1 MDNDLKEGMK
11 NILKATEVKITE
23 SILRWKYRKEGKG
36 IPGESEL
43 QHRSH
48 VISQKAN
55 EILTRRGKSI
65 MKEFKEVYRKEGK
78 DEGGS

>member
-1 MDNDLKEGMK
+1 MDKDLKEGMK

-23 SILRWKYRKEGKG
+23 SLLRWKYKKEGKG
-36 IPGESEL
+36 MPVEPEL

-55 EILTRRGKSI
+55 EILTRTGKNI

>member
-1 MDNDLKEGMK
+1 MDKDLKEGMK

-23 SILRWKYRKEGKG
+23 SLLRWKYKKEGKG
-36 IPGESEL
+36 MPVAPEL

-55 EILTRRGKSI
+55 EILTRTGKNI

>member
-1 MDNDLKEGMK
+1 MK
-11 NILKATEVKITE
+11 NMVKATEMKITE
-23 SILRWKYRKEGKG
+23 SVLRWKYKKEGKE

-55 EILTRRGKSI
+55 EILNRRGKSI
-65 MKEFKEVYRKEGK
+65 MKEVKEV
-78 DEGGS
+78 

>member
-1 MDNDLKEGMK
+1 MDKDLKEGMK
-11 NILKATEVKITE
+11 NILKAAEVKITE
-23 SILRWKYRKEGKG
+23 SLLRWKYKKEGKG
-36 IPGESEL
+36 MPVEPEL

-48 VISQKAN
+48 VISQNAN
-55 EILTRRGKSI
+55 EILTRTGKNI

>member
-11 NILKATEVKITE
+11 NILKATEMKITE
-23 SILRWKYRKEGKG
+23 SILRWKYNKQGKG
-36 IPGESEL
+36 IPEESEL
-43 QHRSH
+43 QHQSH

-55 EILTRRGKSI
+55 EILTRRGKNI

-78 DEGGS
+78 DEGES